1 MMNERLISFDLKAD
15 FGFFKKPDINDTY
28 LTYNML
34 HKPALLGI
42 LGAIIGLKGFEQ
54 NKRLPDYYTLLKHVK
69 IGIKPLGTDNGNFL
83 KCFIGY
89 NNATGMASKE
99 EGGIL
104 QVKEQTLIQPAY
116 RCFLL
121 LTDEDETE
129 RILYDYLK
137 SYRAEFLPYM
147 GKNDFSAWWDNF
159 IEYTGFSRFNY
170 DRNYRI
176 DSIFRKS
183 GVKASDL
190 IPKAGSG
197 RGNRANNQSV
207 YIYFENLPISFHEE
221 LFQYEYG
228 DFVYSPNVTFSKDTK
243 FSDGDFYVVE
253 ENQVIELF

>member
-1 MMNERLISFDLKAD
+1 MMTEKLISFDLKSD
-15 FGFFKKPDINDTY
+15 FGFFKKPDINSTY

-54 NKRLPDYYTLLKHVK
+54 NKRLPDYYTLLKHLK

-89 NNATGMASKE
+89 NNATGMASEE

-104 QVKEQTLIQPAY
+104 QVKEQTLIHPAY

-121 LTDEDETE
+121 LNDGNETE

-159 IEYTGFSRFNY
+159 IEYISFSRFSY

-183 GVKASDL
+183 RVRVSDF
-190 IPKAGSG
+190 IVSAGRG
-197 RGNRANNQSV
+197 RGNRANSQSM
-207 YIYFENLPISFHEE
+207 YFYFEKLPVSFHEE
-221 LFQYEYG
+221 LFQYEYS
-228 DFVYSPNVTFSKDTK
+228 DFVYSPNVTFDKETK
-243 FSDGDFYVVE
+243 FSDVDFYVVE
-253 ENQVIELF
+253 ENRVIELF

>member
-1 MMNERLISFDLKAD
+1 MINERLISFDLKAD
-15 FGFFKKPDINDTY
+15 FGFFKKPDINDAY

-69 IGIKPLGTDNGNFL
+69 IGIKPLETDNGNFL

-104 QVKEQTLIQPAY
+104 QVREQTLIH
-116 RCFLL
+116 
-121 LTDEDETE
+121 TE

-190 IPKAGSG
+190 TI
-197 RGNRANNQSV
+197 NQC
-207 YIYFENLPISFHEE
+207 ISISKIF
-221 LFQYEYG
+221 LFL
-228 DFVYSPNVTFSKDTK
+228 FMKNYSNMSMVILFIHRMSHLVKIRNSLMAIFMLWKRTK
-243 FSDGDFYVVE
+243 LSSCF
-253 ENQVIELF
+253 N

>member
-1 MMNERLISFDLKAD
+1 MINERLISFDLKAD
-15 FGFFKKPDINDTY
+15 FGFFKKPDINDAY

-69 IGIKPLGTDNGNFL
+69 IGIKPLETDNGNFL

-104 QVKEQTLIQPAY
+104 QVKEQTLIHPVY

-121 LTDEDETE
+121 LNDGNETE

-147 GKNDFSAWWDNF
+147 GKNDFSAWWENF
-159 IEYTGFSRFNY
+159 IEYTNFSCFAY
-170 DRNYRI
+170 DRNYLI

-183 GVKASDL
+183 GVKAPDF
-190 IPKAGSG
+190 IPKSG
-197 RGNRANNQSV
+197 RGR
-207 YIYFENLPISFHEE
+207 ENSHKKL
-221 LFQYEYG
+221 
-228 DFVYSPNVTFSKDTK
+228 
-243 FSDGDFYVVE
+243 
-253 ENQVIELF
+253 

>member
-54 NKRLPDYYTLLKHVK
+54 NKRWPNYYTLLRHLK

-83 KCFIGY
+83 KCFIEY

-159 IEYTGFSRFNY
+159 IEYTGFSRFSY

-207 YIYFENLPISFHEE
+207 YIYFENLPVSFHEE
-221 LFQYEYG
+221 LFQYEYC
-228 DFVYSPNVTFSKDTK
+228 DFVYSPNVTFNKDTK
-243 FSDGDFYVVE
+243 FSDGGFYVVE
-253 ENQVIELF
+253 ENRVVELF